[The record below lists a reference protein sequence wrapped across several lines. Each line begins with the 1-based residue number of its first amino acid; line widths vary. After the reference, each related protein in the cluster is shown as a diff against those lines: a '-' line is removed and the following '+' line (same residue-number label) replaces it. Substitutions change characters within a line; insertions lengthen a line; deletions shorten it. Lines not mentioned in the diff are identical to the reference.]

1 MDEPY
6 VPESLKG
13 NAKYAV
19 YGGVGTLL
27 TFVLVAIIML
37 VVYGSR
43 KGHASWFILA
53 ICLLGFFITICFL
66 LNWLRLG
73 TVEDKIKY
81 IVGVQLVLVLLVS
94 IGSFIDMFTPDKPC
108 PVYTPPQCYN
118 DILNYM
124 PSAGAICSGLPT
136 QQCCVPLQSCYLAAS
151 PPYTSPY
158 PLLNATICYTLLNW
172 NFDANV
178 NANANANANTPLPLP
193 IPTVKPELKP
203 KPMSKLAAVAVSE
216 ADTYSLA
223 QEAQS
228 GEFSELSS
236 PDPVPSQR
244 RGQGQGQH
252 QSQSQRPKQQRGAQ
266 KM

>member
-178 NANANANANTPLPLP
+178 NVNANANKPLPLR